1 MTGVTCENVGMK
13 FAVVLVILSAVMPGQ
28 SKLTAVN
35 LLTAADAK
43 EFAGGAEFTREDG
56 AMGSPNIVSVRV
68 QPGDE
73 YSHYLMIYLEPLP
86 AEIKSYPNYVKDRVE
101 QSAAVDN
108 DEEKK
113 FDCSVPGAAASGCKE
128 IKSPFGSFRE
138 NQRVAKVVFG
148 KGRNF
153 IRIEMFRD
161 YKADFPAALKLAQK
175 ILARLP

>member
-1 MTGVTCENVGMK
+1 MRENVCMK
-13 FAVVLVILSAVMPGQ
+13 LAICLVLLSAVMPGQ
-28 SKLTAVN
+28 SKLTAAK
-35 LLTAADAK
+35 LLTDADVK
-43 EFAGGAEFTREDG
+43 EFTGGAEFKREDE
-56 AMGSPNIVSVRV
+56 AMGSPNIVYVRV
-68 QPGDE
+68 KPGDE
-73 YSHYLMIYLEPLP
+73 ISHYLYVYLEPLP
-86 AEIKSYPNYVKDRVE
+86 AEIKSYPDYVKDRVA

-113 FDCSVPGAAASGCKE
+113 FECSVTGAAASGCKE

-153 IRIEMFRD
+153 VRLEMFRD